1 MTNTTSDRGGL
12 TVLLRDVALP
22 MALFYVLR
30 SFDVDALWALLISAL
45 PPAIRTGYVAVRHR
59 RIDPVSAFVLALLVV
74 NGAVALISGD
84 PRLLLVRSA
93 WFGLLFGGLMLASLV
108 AGRRPFLFR
117 AICTLQPARAG
128 ELEARWTAN
137 AGYQRVWR
145 AVTLWWGLGSLL
157 LGSVVVLM
165 AYTLPVDV
173 VPFLD
178 TALTV
183 GSLALG
189 AKFTKRRLSAGIN
202 RTVDA

>member
-12 TVLLRDVALP
+12 TMLLRDVALP

-117 AICTLQPARAG
+117 AICTLQPARAA
-128 ELEARWTAN
+128 ELEARWTAD

-145 AVTLWWGLGSLL
+145 GVTLWWGLGSLL
-157 LGSVVVLM
+157 LGAVVVLM

-183 GSLALG
+183 GSLVLG
-189 AKFTKRRLSAGIN
+189 AKFTKQRLSAGIN

>member
-1 MTNTTSDRGGL
+1 MTHTSSDRGGL
-12 TVLLRDVALP
+12 TTLLRDVALP

-45 PPAIRTGYVAVRHR
+45 PPVIRSGYVLVRHR
-59 RIDPVSAFVLALLVV
+59 RIDPLSAFVLAVLLV

-93 WFGLLFGGLMLASLV
+93 WVGLLLGGLMLASLV

-117 AICTLQPARAG
+117 AICTVQPARTG
-128 ELEARWTAN
+128 ELEAGWAADEGFR
-137 AGYQRVWR
+137 QQWR
-145 AVTLWWGLGSLL
+145 TMTLWWGVGGVL
-157 LGSVVVLM
+157 LGCAVVLM
-165 AYTLPVDV
+165 AFTLPVDV

-183 GSLALG
+183 GCLLLG
-189 AKFTKRRLSAGIN
+189 VKFTRKRLIAGIN
-202 RTVDA
+202 RSVDA